1 MGGGV
6 GARVGSVRW
15 GEGGMLSLWNI
26 DRNTVL
32 FLSVSPRLGPS
43 GVCRTPQ
50 DFDQTMALDA
60 TSRSMNASALRDW
73 EVRTGT
79 AHFKRM
85 GREADR
91 IAELDE
97 QHEEA
102 RERVVW

>member
-1 MGGGV
+1 
-6 GARVGSVRW
+6 
-15 GEGGMLSLWNI
+15 
-26 DRNTVL
+26 
-32 FLSVSPRLGPS
+32 
-43 GVCRTPQ
+43 
-50 DFDQTMALDA
+50 MALDA

-79 AHFKRM
+79 AHVKRM